1 MKNFLLKH
9 YRLIFLYL
17 FIITFI
23 GGSFMLEFTLF
34 DIHLYAYRAFLM
46 IILPVFFFSGKLL
59 LYNNKV
65 SKYAFFFLIIWL
77 LYALLSILW
86 VIDRTMAWKDIL
98 YILFGIATFV
108 FLVSIKDGYKAFKQD
123 FTHCW
128 TRVFFVVLL
137 VSVWEMYT
145 AKHLIS
151 SFTVALH
158 QLGPFH
164 QLNNV
169 PVFTFDNPNHF
180 AIYACLS
187 AIIFIMAILHK
198 KNIILN
204 TFLIFLNL
212 FLVYILSSRFGI
224 ITFIFIGLITLIVF
238 FQNQNKEK
246 VQKAVLSLSR
256 FLVMAFFLV
265 ISIFGFHKIERVHGE
280 LADSLV
286 ASNPNK
292 KTKLMDSLSITH
304 YETPFNKISIDER
317 LSSNVL
323 RRNLILDG
331 IYFFKESNG
340 LGVGAGNFK
349 SYIRA
354 GKGHYQTDGI
364 DSPHNWVIEIISQY
378 GAVIIILFLILFVY
392 LIVVIYRSVKKN
404 GFNNNHLELIF
415 LITCY
420 LIISNANS
428 IFISLPLNWI
438 MFSLIVLFTDDLLPS
453 KERRI

>member
-1 MKNFLLKH
+1 
-9 YRLIFLYL
+9 
-17 FIITFI
+17 
-23 GGSFMLEFTLF
+23 
-34 DIHLYAYRAFLM
+34 M

-304 YETPFNKISIDER
+304 YEPPFNKISIDER

>member
-1 MKNFLLKH
+1 
-9 YRLIFLYL
+9 
-17 FIITFI
+17 
-23 GGSFMLEFTLF
+23 MLEFTLF

-86 VIDRTMAWKDIL
+86 VIDRTMAWKDIF

-204 TFLIFLNL
+204 
-212 FLVYILSSRFGI
+212 
-224 ITFIFIGLITLIVF
+224 
-238 FQNQNKEK
+238 
-246 VQKAVLSLSR
+246 
-256 FLVMAFFLV
+256 
-265 ISIFGFHKIERVHGE
+265 
-280 LADSLV
+280 
-286 ASNPNK
+286 
-292 KTKLMDSLSITH
+292 
-304 YETPFNKISIDER
+304 
-317 LSSNVL
+317 
-323 RRNLILDG
+323 
-331 IYFFKESNG
+331 
-340 LGVGAGNFK
+340 
-349 SYIRA
+349 
-354 GKGHYQTDGI
+354 
-364 DSPHNWVIEIISQY
+364 
-378 GAVIIILFLILFVY
+378 
-392 LIVVIYRSVKKN
+392 
-404 GFNNNHLELIF
+404 
-415 LITCY
+415 
-420 LIISNANS
+420 
-428 IFISLPLNWI
+428 
-438 MFSLIVLFTDDLLPS
+438 
-453 KERRI
+453 

>member
-1 MKNFLLKH
+1 
-9 YRLIFLYL
+9 
-17 FIITFI
+17 
-23 GGSFMLEFTLF
+23 
-34 DIHLYAYRAFLM
+34 M